1 MNENPHWVAAEVYSV
16 RVHQVKYKFQLLI
29 PENNFSLCLL
39 LLSGHI
45 KKSPKLATKPNLNY
59 TLLEVLKVTRKHK
72 IHH

>member
-1 MNENPHWVAAEVYSV
+1 MNENPHWVAAEVYPV
-16 RVHQVKYKFQLLI
+16 GLQVKYKFQLFI

-59 TLLEVLKVTRKHK
+59 TLLVVLKVSHM
-72 IHH
+72 